1 MGVAGPLVGV
11 VPNVFKA
18 GGAILGGLGG
28 RAEAKA
34 QQQQAE
40 INAYIGK
47 TRAIQTDT
55 AARESLSSE
64 LANFRTVM
72 ATNQQK
78 AGVGTYEVMQELRDV
93 RNRERRV
100 EVSNRNQES
109 SAYKMQ
115 ARAAAAAG
123 RAAMVGGFVNAYQP
137 LFDIQEEIKKR
148 REWGEL

>member
-1 MGVAGPLVGV
+1 MGVAGAALGLQA
-11 VPNVFKA
+11 A
-18 GGAILGGLGG
+18 GSVLGGIGG
-28 RAEAKA
+28 RAQAKA

-100 EVSNRNQES
+100 EVANRNQEA

-115 ARAAAAAG
+115 AASYKAQG
-123 RAAMVGGFVNAYQP
+123 RAAMIGGVVGALPSLYDLYQ
-137 LFDIQEEIKKR
+137 LRKAA
-148 REWGEL
+148 

>member
-1 MGVAGPLVGV
+1 MGTPGIALGI
-11 VPNVFKA
+11 KA

-34 QQQQAE
+34 QAQQAK

-55 AARESLSSE
+55 AAREGLSSE

-72 ATNQQK
+72 AANAQK
-78 AGVGTYEVMQELRDV
+78 AGVGTLEVQQDIRDV

-100 EVSNRNQES
+100 DVANRNQES
-109 SAYKMQ
+109 SSYKMQ
-115 ARAAAAAG
+115 AAAYNAAG
-123 RAAMVGGFVNAYQP
+123 RNAMIGGIVRAGPALYDLYQLRNP
-137 LFDIQEEIKKR
+137 
-148 REWGEL
+148 

>member
-1 MGVAGPLVGV
+1 MGIAGVGI
-11 VPNVFKA
+11 VPNAIKA
-18 GGAILGGLGG
+18 GGAILGGIGA
-28 RAEAKA
+28 RNEAKA
-34 QQQQAE
+34 QQEQAE

-100 EVSNRNQES
+100 EVANRNQEA

-115 ARAAAAAG
+115 AKAYGAAG
-123 RAAMVGGFVNAYQP
+123 RAAMVGGFVNAWQP
-137 LFDIQEEIKKR
+137 LYDIYDERKKL

>member
-1 MGVAGPLVGV
+1 MGLPALALGAQAGSS
-11 VPNVFKA
+11 
-18 GGAILGGLGG
+18 ILGGIG
-28 RAEAKA
+28 ASNQAKA
-34 QQQQAE
+34 QQKQAE

-72 ATNQQK
+72 AANQQK

-100 EVSNRNQES
+100 EVANRNQEA

-115 ARAAAAAG
+115 AAAYGAAG
-123 RAAMVGGFVNAYQP
+123 RAAMIGGFAGAVPSLYDLYQ
-137 LFDIQEEIKKR
+137 LR
-148 REWGEL
+148 RAA

>member
-1 MGVAGPLVGV
+1 MGTAAATLGLQ
-11 VPNVFKA
+11 A
-18 GGAILGGLGG
+18 GGAILDGLGG

-34 QQQQAE
+34 QQKQAE

-72 ATNQQK
+72 AANGQK

-100 EVSNRNQES
+100 EVANRNQEAG
-109 SAYKMQ
+109 AYKMQ
-115 ARAAAAAG
+115 AAAYGAAG
-123 RAAMVGGFVNAYQP
+123 RAAMIGGVVGAAP
-137 LFDIQEEIKKR
+137 SLFDLYQLRKAA
-148 REWGEL
+148 

>member
-1 MGVAGPLVGV
+1 MGLPALALGAQAGSS
-11 VPNVFKA
+11 
-18 GGAILGGLGG
+18 ILGGLGG
-28 RAEAKA
+28 RAQAKA
-34 QQQQAE
+34 QQKQAE

-100 EVSNRNQES
+100 EVANRNQEAG
-109 SAYKMQ
+109 AYKMQ
-115 ARAAAAAG
+115 AAAYGAAG
-123 RAAMVGGFVNAYQP
+123 RAAMIGGFAGAAQP
-137 LFDIQEEIKKR
+137 IFSLFDLYKQR
-148 REWGEL
+148 SA